1 MVEGALFF
9 STKSHL
15 RKLATSCGR
24 CCRKVGGA
32 LALTEVSTLEL
43 FAPVAFDSAGG
54 TGVVEY
60 PAAQSLAGL
69 QDIGGERRRRG
80 LHERLAVYRGKIKIV
95 HLKFVTEMRTTFNKE
110 QEGDQK

>member
-43 FAPVAFDSAGG
+43 FAPVAFDSAVG

-69 QDIGGERRRRG
+69 QDIGGERR
-80 LHERLAVYRGKIKIV
+80 
-95 HLKFVTEMRTTFNKE
+95 
-110 QEGDQK
+110 